1 MQRAF
6 RTGMLFVFKC
16 FANVAKVLELWQL
29 LISTISEVAIKKI
42 KMLHPSFQQQLP
54 IVIGLLKQ
62 YKIKNAYVFGSAV
75 TDKFNDKS
83 DVDLLINF
91 QEGIDY
97 LERGELMWNLQ
108 FALED
113 TLHREIDLIQEK
125 SLHKPYFIKELN
137 ETKVLIYE

>member
-1 MQRAF
+1 
-6 RTGMLFVFKC
+6 
-16 FANVAKVLELWQL
+16 
-29 LISTISEVAIKKI
+29 
-42 KMLHPSFQQQLP
+42 MLHPLFQKQLP
-54 IVIGLLKQ
+54 VVIGLLKQ
-62 YKIKNAYVFGSAV
+62 HKIKNAYVFGSAV

-83 DVDLLINF
+83 DIDLLINF

-97 LERGELMWNLQ
+97 LERGELMWDLQ

-113 TLHREIDLIQEK
+113 NLHREIDLIQEK